1 MSIVAI
7 IKDTETD
14 LAKVEKAFVKIF
26 KKSPTWLGMVDGF
39 VIATAPEIEAV
50 VLVVDPTAE
59 PEVATI
65 LEAIKT
71 ALALA
76 KAAATDLADATTAK
90 AALDALK
97 ADLPELLA
105 VAQVKNATVTAAIE
119 KVADKAIAAVEALIA
134 SYEAATST
142 TTASSATST
151 AAA

>member
-1 MSIVAI
+1 MSVFVTI

-14 LAKVEKAFVKIF
+14 LAKVEKVFVKIF
-26 KKSPTWLGMVDGF
+26 KKSPTWLGLVDSF
-39 VIATAPEIEAV
+39 VVATAPEIEAV

-59 PEVATI
+59 PEVAAI
-65 LEAIKT
+65 LKAIET
-71 ALALA
+71 ALATA

-105 VAQVKNATVTAAIE
+105 TAQVKNSTLTATIE
-119 KVADKAIAAVEALIA
+119 KVADKAIASVEVLIDA
-134 SYEAATST
+134 YEAATS
-142 TTASSATST
+142 STST